1 METGVWFMSFVVIVE
16 PDEINA
22 ERIRA
27 ILESA
32 DRDFEYVLAS
42 SPEQAVEI
50 AENRKPDVFVS
61 NMDMPVM
68 TGAELFS
75 MIEMISPDTVRVAMT
90 DADKIARTVAFMNE
104 CRTFKVILKPCR
116 VADDLISPINAA
128 ISYKEMRQR
137 ILIEE
142 ENADMG
148 LFSTEQDY
156 QKMEQTYKENEK
168 RFARMERV
176 FAELLKDNFAL
187 ARREPEVCRKLYE
200 WYDWVVA
207 AYFKDMQK
215 GESDFSACVNTLLK
229 AYHCPKTDGS
239 FAITGGPQKDID
251 PLKMNEMMF
260 LVHLMAEFCRRMLR
274 RYQITVEINTVKNA
288 HILRF
293 LCILEEGWS
302 KKDESVL
309 REPDK
314 RVQNAMFK
322 LEKKCV
328 KAFGYRGAMLYE
340 NNEVRIDIAVQ
351 RS

>member
-1 METGVWFMSFVVIVE
+1 MSFVVIVE
-16 PDEINA
+16 PEEINA
-22 ERIRA
+22 DRIRA

-32 DRDFEYVLAS
+32 DRSFEYVLAS

-50 AENRKPDVFVS
+50 VENRKPDVFVS
-61 NMDMPVM
+61 NMEMPVM
-68 TGAELFS
+68 TGTELFS
-75 MIEMISPDTVRVAMT
+75 MIEMLSPDTVRVAMT
-90 DADKIARTVAFMNE
+90 DADKIARTVSFMNE

-116 VADDLISPINAA
+116 VADDLLSPINAA
-128 ISYKEMRQR
+128 ISYKKMKQR
-137 ILIEE
+137 IQTEE

-148 LFSTEQDY
+148 LFSTEQDC
-156 QKMEQTYKENEK
+156 QKMEQTFQENK
-168 RFARMERV
+168 KSFARMERI

-187 ARREPEVCRKLYE
+187 SRREPEVLRKLYD

-207 AYFKDMQK
+207 AYFKDMQLE
-215 GESDFSACVNTLLK
+215 ESDFQACKKMLVK
-229 AYHCPKTDGS
+229 EYHSPESYGS
-239 FAITGGPQKDID
+239 FSITGGPQKGME

-274 RYQITVEINTVKNA
+274 RYQITAEIETVKKA

-328 KAFGYRGAMLYE
+328 EAFGYRGAMLYE
-340 NNEVRIDIAVQ
+340 NNEVRIDIAVH
-351 RS
+351 RA